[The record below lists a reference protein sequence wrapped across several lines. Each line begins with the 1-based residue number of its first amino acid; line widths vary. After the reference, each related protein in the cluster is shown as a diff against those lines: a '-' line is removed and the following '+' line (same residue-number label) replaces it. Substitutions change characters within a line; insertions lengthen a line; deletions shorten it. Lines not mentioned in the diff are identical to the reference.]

1 MQVKNIP
8 LSEITPSALNPRK
21 TFDADEIQELAK
33 SIKENG
39 LIQPITIRKAPKGTD
54 FKYEIVC
61 GERRFRACTYL
72 GMETIEAVVKPL
84 DDKQAFV
91 CMVLENL
98 QRRDIDPLEE
108 AAAIQHLYKEGQC
121 TIAEIGKLLGK
132 SNTFVNDRIRLNN
145 IIPEFAELLKNKI
158 LGIFHLLHIAKLPKE
173 QQHTLYDTCFQ
184 PEHIARWTEKILKP
198 EILYAL
204 IDEHVMNALCKARFN
219 PADTTYNTCGSCEGC
234 KFNTASS
241 PKRFNDTDHPRCMKR
256 EFFLAKNREAV
267 IRQGKISGLPIIYA
281 GTAEENAELITAA
294 KEMGLDPQPLGKRE
308 YIVLPAAPKEESY
321 PDREYYLKRLANYQD
336 KIANFEDNIKDG
348 TVIKVYELSFN
359 GNLSGEEK
367 NIYNVSV
374 DENGEVAAEA
384 DKLVR
389 GIDNAKKSL
398 RATDENERAEVT
410 EKKRV
415 LLSESDYSS
424 DNSELSEK
432 ETAVFLSIILKR
444 MAYPFKKAL
453 GLDFQTAL
461 DTDKS
466 FPIAVANSNAI
477 IREFIKLSLSE
488 ESVGFSTELASL
500 LSQVVGDR
508 FAEQSATIESDTAK
522 TYNTKR
528 DKLRATINALQ
539 EQLNP
544 ATPAEVASELQA
556 ETSSTEDVAD
566 EIPATE
572 ETSSSEDA
580 TTENA

>member
-1 MQVKNIP
+1 
-8 LSEITPSALNPRK
+8 
-21 TFDADEIQELAK
+21 
-33 SIKENG
+33 
-39 LIQPITIRKAPKGTD
+39 
-54 FKYEIVC
+54 
-61 GERRFRACTYL
+61 
-72 GMETIEAVVKPL
+72 
-84 DDKQAFV
+84 
-91 CMVLENL
+91 
-98 QRRDIDPLEE
+98 
-108 AAAIQHLYKEGQC
+108 
-121 TIAEIGKLLGK
+121 
-132 SNTFVNDRIRLNN
+132 
-145 IIPEFAELLKNKI
+145 
-158 LGIFHLLHIAKLPKE
+158 
-173 QQHTLYDTCFQ
+173 
-184 PEHIARWTEKILKP
+184 
-198 EILYAL
+198 
-204 IDEHVMNALCKARFN
+204 
-219 PADTTYNTCGSCEGC
+219 
-234 KFNTASS
+234 
-241 PKRFNDTDHPRCMKR
+241 
-256 EFFLAKNREAV
+256 
-267 IRQGKISGLPIIYA
+267 
-281 GTAEENAELITAA
+281 
-294 KEMGLDPQPLGKRE
+294 MGLEPQPLGKRE

-321 PDREYYLKRLANYQD
+321 PDREYYLKRLANYDD

-367 NIYNVSV
+367 YIYNVSV

-453 GLDFQTAL
+453 GLDFQTSL
-461 DTDKS
+461 DSDKS

-572 ETSSSEDA
+572 DISASEDA